1 MRKRKKTSAAFNAKD
16 IKLTQDVKR
25 ANQRLRELEKQGMEN
40 SPAYRAVERLRLAND
55 PAITTTG
62 KGQMKFST
70 NLRKMSAEERQHL
83 REEVKKFLEAETS
96 TTKGAKAVAKRAQ
109 MAYKKHAGLP
119 EDEDISGWLNLWS
132 TAIVKQ
138 FKAIYG
144 SDATEMVITKIIQSD
159 LSYDEA
165 VKFLEDHFGEP
176 LSIIVEEFPTDQMQA
191 GDTDPWDWED
201 IFEV

>member
-25 ANQRLRELEKQGMEN
+25 ANQRLRELEKQGMQN
-40 SPAYRAVERLRLAND
+40 SPAYRAIERLRLAGE
-55 PAITTTG
+55 PAIATTG

-96 TTKGAKAVAKRAQ
+96 TTKGTKAVAKRAQ
-109 MAYKKHAGLP
+109 AAYKKHAGLP

-132 TAIVKQ
+132 TAVVKQ

-191 GDTDPWDWED
+191 GDTNPWDWED

>member
-25 ANQRLRELEKQGMEN
+25 ANQRLRELEKQGMQN
-40 SPAYRAVERLRLAND
+40 SPAYRAIERLRLAKD
-55 PAITTTG
+55 PAIATTG

-70 NLRKMSAEERQHL
+70 NLRKMSAEDRHHL
-83 REEVKKFLEAETS
+83 RIQVKKFLEAETS

-109 MAYKKHAGLP
+109 SAYKKHAGIP
-119 EDEDISGWLNLWS
+119 EEEDVSDWLNLWS
-132 TAIVKQ
+132 LAIVKQ
-138 FKAIYG
+138 YAAMYG
-144 SDATEMVITKIIQSD
+144 SDMTEELITKIIKAD

-176 LSIIVEEFPTDQMQA
+176 ISIFVEEFPTDQMQA
-191 GDTDPWDWED
+191 GDSNPWDWED